1 MMTKKQPPKPRA
13 KNQKRGLESQDRII
27 EAAVSLLARHGALG
41 VTHRAVADEAGVS
54 LALTTY
60 HFASKEDI
68 LRKVYEHLY
77 QEEARRFAETYKR
90 PAGSDRNEIIDHIS
104 TQVIR
109 EATEFRQQSIAGGE
123 LMLEAF
129 RSKELSGPVKRVL
142 DEKLAFWR
150 ETMEELESKA
160 PELDAQIMFCS
171 TLGAFVIMMAR
182 DRVQAEISGTRRK
195 IKFDFDALS

>member
-1 MMTKKQPPKPRA
+1 M
-13 KNQKRGLESQDRII
+13 LS
-27 EAAVSLLARHGALG
+27 RHGAPG

-68 LRKVYEHLY
+68 LSKVYEHLY
-77 QEEARRFAETYKR
+77 KEEARRFSEIYKSV
-90 PAGSDRNEIIDHIS
+90 ADLDRNEIVDHIS

-109 EATEFRQQSIAGGE
+109 EATEFRQQSIAGCE

-129 RSKELSGPVKRVL
+129 RSKDLRAPVKKVF

-150 ETMEELESKA
+150 ETMNAVGSDE
-160 PELDAQIMFCS
+160 PDLDAQIMFCS
-171 TLGAFVIMMAR
+171 ALGAFAIMMAR
-182 DRVQAEISGTRRK
+182 GRVQSEISRTRRNL
-195 IKFDFDALS
+195 KFDFDALA